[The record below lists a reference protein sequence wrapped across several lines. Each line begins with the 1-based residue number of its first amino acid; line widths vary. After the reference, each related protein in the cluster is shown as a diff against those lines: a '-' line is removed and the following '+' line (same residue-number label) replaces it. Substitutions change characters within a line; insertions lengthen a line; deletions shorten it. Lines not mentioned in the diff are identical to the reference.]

1 MYTTIGPMTVRNA
14 TVLPLGPE
22 LECHT
27 WAANSTCAVEKEA
40 ALAYR
45 RTVVKDY
52 LVMQPYLK
60 SQ

>member
-1 MYTTIGPMTVRNA
+1 MTVRNA

-27 WAANSTCAVEKEA
+27 WAANSTYAVEKKA
-40 ALAYR
+40 ALADR
-45 RTVVKDY
+45 KTVVKDY